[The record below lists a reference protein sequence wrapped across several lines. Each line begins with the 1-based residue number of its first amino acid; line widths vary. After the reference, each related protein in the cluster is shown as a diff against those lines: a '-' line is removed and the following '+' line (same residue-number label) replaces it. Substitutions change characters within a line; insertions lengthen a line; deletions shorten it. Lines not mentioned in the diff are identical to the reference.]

1 MCEMDSMGLWREQ
14 VTEHCN
20 QALLRLR
27 KERAEY
33 DANVR
38 ERVTL
43 SGKVQAIL
51 EGKGE
56 LLLSGEDRKALGL
69 YFEKLWSC
77 ATMEEMTACY
87 ERGYGDALRIVIE
100 TGVLPNQR

>member
-1 MCEMDSMGLWREQ
+1 MCEMDSMRLWREQ
-14 VTEHCN
+14 VTEQCN

-27 KERAEY
+27 KESVEY
-33 DANVR
+33 DTAVR

-43 SGKVQAIL
+43 SGKVKAIL
-51 EGKGE
+51 EGEGE
-56 LLLSGEDRKALGL
+56 LLLSGEDRKALGV

-87 ERGYGDALRIVIE
+87 ERGYGDAMRIVIG
-100 TGVLPNQR
+100 TGALPDQR

>member
-1 MCEMDSMGLWREQ
+1 MCEMDSMELWREQ
-14 VTEHCN
+14 VTERCN

-27 KERAEY
+27 KESVEY
-33 DANVR
+33 DTAVR

-43 SGKVQAIL
+43 SGKVKAIL
-51 EGKGE
+51 EGEGE
-56 LLLSGEDRKALGL
+56 LLLSGEDRKALGV

-87 ERGYGDALRIVIE
+87 ERGYGDAMRIVIG
-100 TGVLPNQR
+100 TGALPDQR

>member
-1 MCEMDSMGLWREQ
+1 MCEMDSMELWREQ
-14 VTEHCN
+14 VTEQCN

-27 KERAEY
+27 KESVEY
-33 DANVR
+33 DAAVR

-43 SGKVQAIL
+43 SAKVQAIL
-51 EGKGE
+51 EGDCE
-56 LLLSGEDRKALGL
+56 LLLSGKDRKALGI

-87 ERGYGDALRIVIE
+87 KQGFGDALRIVIE
-100 TGVLPNQR
+100 TGALPNQR